1 LRSALLTRFSFD
13 HSTNQNP
20 FDQFNDIPY
29 RSWFIDTVS
38 DDTMNIRS
46 LMDVDEAAT
55 PTAKKVTELVMNRLK
70 VQNSVSLFAFTSKI
84 FCYNIGGMQYA
95 HSGIGGLRFE
105 LSSQGTEAS
114 VGARGLAAIF
124 TGVRVSI
131 RLPEGYLSEKNEIEL
146 GLGPRQ
152 FSSLKLFPSTGVV
165 IFR

>member
-1 LRSALLTRFSFD
+1 MLRTRFSFGQTTD
-13 HSTNQNP
+13 QDP

-46 LMDVDEAAT
+46 LMDVDDEPPRTGAQI
-55 PTAKKVTELVMNRLK
+55 VDLVMNRLK

-84 FCYNIGGMQYA
+84 FSYNINGMHYA
-95 HSGIGGLRFE
+95 HNGRGGLRFE
-105 LSSQGTEAS
+105 LASRSTEGS

-124 TGVRVSI
+124 SNVRVSI
-131 RLPEGYLSEKNEIEL
+131 SLPEGYLSEKNEHEL
-146 GLGPRQ
+146 GIVPRE

-165 IFR
+165 SFR